1 MSRGRW
7 HCALGIQRGE
17 AELATEAEEVHLG
30 MRDGG
35 VLERGQ
41 QEILQH
47 LGRACRVTLQ
57 TGCRFS
63 I

>member
-1 MSRGRW
+1 MRW
-7 HCALGIQRGE
+7 EFKEE
-17 AELATEAEEVHLG
+17 AELAREAEEIHLG

-41 QEILQH
+41 QEILRH

-57 TGCRFS
+57 TGCRFR